1 MYRPP
6 PRTRTGTVRY
16 SNLPSILPLINNHTH
31 TRTMAD
37 EERSEWLKLKQQRRV
52 AGFDEDDWSFSEKRT
67 WKELNAKFG
76 SGETDSN
83 LTKSSFALTP
93 VSQTQAAC
101 GGDSDRVLT
110 DDEVQRPDIERA
122 DTMNTQEIW
131 EEEKMLLEER
141 DRIEEERKAKRKA
154 AEAKRAHVKRVAE
167 ERHRQKKKARQTPP
181 QNYDTQRRSS
191 PYSGGRTSDDSRR
204 PHHMSSRASTISE
217 TFTSVAGPIHN
228 IGQVKSEGNEEEMD
242 WGDDLDNSTIN
253 TYMDVVSQ
261 FFDPKWKTRQEY
273 CIVERKNP
281 KTGKIK
287 KCLQKRTPKLDEFNQ
302 KMYDQNG
309 QQLFRYKLSALENN
323 TLKPQQFR
331 TLDKDND
338 WLQDLIRTQ
347 TELEN
352 HIASMKEQLLEF
364 TTKKEAFV
372 KIQVQQKDSAEVL
385 LAKAVKRQLKGQGND
400 SPYRNGKATT
410 SSTSF
415 VVPMVQ
421 FGKVFNNFTVKLS
434 HITDD
439 TQLRE
444 AVTEYVLFK
453 CYVQEN
459 ISRNSQKNYLSGF
472 KNIWHNH
479 NIHTV
484 TELENVQRSNLS
496 GNDRTAFGAYLKFV
510 RERPAYINKCAN
522 SDL

>member
-1 MYRPP
+1 MSHEKR
-6 PRTRTGTVRY
+6 
-16 SNLPSILPLINNHTH
+16 IH
-31 TRTMAD
+31 
-37 EERSEWLKLKQQRRV
+37 EERSEWLRLKQQRRV
-52 AGFDEDDWSFSEKRT
+52 AGFEEENWSFSEKKT

-76 SGETDSN
+76 SGESDSN
-83 LTKSSFALTP
+83 LTKSSFANTP

-101 GGDSDRVLT
+101 GGDSDRVLS
-110 DDEVQRPDIERA
+110 DEDQRIERA
-122 DTMNTQEIW
+122 DTVFTQNTQQMIDDEL
-131 EEEKMLLEER
+131 MDLEER
-141 DRIEEERKAKRKA
+141 DRLEEEEKAKRE
-154 AEAKRAHVKRVAE
+154 AEQAKREHVKRVAE
-167 ERHRQKKKARQTPP
+167 EIHRQKKKARQTPP
-181 QNYDTQRRSS
+181 QNYKTQRRGS
-191 PYSGGRTSDDSRR
+191 PYSGGRASDDGRQ
-204 PHHMSSRASTISE
+204 HFSSRASTVSE
-217 TFTSVAGPIHN
+217 TFTSAAGPIHN
-228 IGQVKSEGNEEEMD
+228 VGQVKSEGNEEEMD

-385 LAKAVKRQLKGQGND
+385 LAKAVKQQLKGQGND

-410 SSTSF
+410 TSTIF

-421 FGKVFNNFTVKLS
+421 FGKVFNNLSDKLS

-453 CYVQEN
+453 SYVRHN
-459 ISRNSQKNYLSGF
+459 ITKSSQKNYLSGF